1 MALPRSLRFLLLGAG
16 ALLVLLIL
24 AAVAL
29 PFIIDVQR
37 LAPLIAGQIQQVT
50 GRKATLGRISLR
62 VLPVPGVT
70 VSPVTVAEGAR
81 YPGRDA
87 LRLAAVSLRLR
98 PLPLLRGRIEFGSV
112 ILDQPTL
119 TLIRDREGRWNFE
132 DLLERVA
139 ALRSGTAAP
148 PAGPTASSNAG
159 TLGVERAMVRGAKVL
174 VYDDAVTPGKRSELT
189 LGPIDATISGWGLG
203 DTSTIDLAI
212 GLGRSVVRA
221 AASLK
226 AASGDQTLQAT
237 IRESRVE
244 ISDLVPILPW
254 LGVLRPAGL
263 QLGGTATVDGKA
275 SVPLERM
282 ETIQFAGNLGL
293 ENLSYRD
300 SSMKHPVE
308 QIGGRLAVTGQKASW
323 AGFTARFG
331 SSVLRG
337 DLQLEDYLHPRVGF
351 NLEAQRLDLNELIEN
366 FSGGGAPAPS
376 PTRSSAPAAPSTE
389 TGLLQQV
396 EASGTLAVEA
406 LRFQTFDVGGVRGA
420 VTLKNAAL
428 SLQNL
433 KAKLYGGDVSG
444 AATLDMA
451 RAIPRYRL
459 DTVLKGVDVNALAA
473 AYDPSLKGLLRGALS
488 GELGI
493 EASGVDLKA
502 ILDTAAGSARIEIAK
517 GALTSIS
524 VLKQLASLLQAAGGK
539 GIGQDETPFDS
550 LGGSFA
556 IGGRRAQTSN
566 LLLDSLDLDL
576 TGQGWVGL
584 DSELNLAAVARFS
597 EEASKGM
604 IEKTPQLRS
613 LTDAK
618 GQLALHLLARGTLAA
633 PSIALDT
640 KSEVQQIKEQQKE
653 KAKEKIKE
661 RLIDLLGGKP
671 KPENP
676 PPPPN

>member
-16 ALLVLLIL
+16 AALVLLVLT
-24 AAVAL
+24 AVAL
-29 PFIIDVQR
+29 PFVVDVQR
-37 LAPLIAGQIQQVT
+37 LSPLIAGQIEQAT
-50 GRKATLGRISLR
+50 GRKATLGRITLR
-62 VLPVPGVT
+62 VLPAPGVT
-70 VSPVTVAEGAR
+70 VSPVTVAEGVR
-81 YPGRDA
+81 YPGREA

-98 PLPLLRGRIEFGSV
+98 PWPLLRGRIEFGSV
-112 ILDQPTL
+112 LLDQPTL
-119 TLIRDREGRWNFE
+119 TLIRDREGRWNFD
-132 DLLERVA
+132 DLLQRIA
-139 ALRSGTAAP
+139 AVRSAAGAPAAGPANRSGGVA
-148 PAGPTASSNAG
+148 
-159 TLGVERAMVRGAKVL
+159 LGVERAMVRGAKVL
-174 VYDDAVTPGKRSELT
+174 VYDDAVIPGKRSELT

-203 DTSTIDLAI
+203 ETTSIELSV
-212 GLGRSVVRA
+212 GLGKSIVHSA
-221 AASLK
+221 ARLTE
-226 AASGDQTLQAT
+226 ASGDQALQAT

-254 LGVLRPAGL
+254 LGALRPAGM
-263 QLGGTATVDGKA
+263 QIGGAATLEGKA
-275 SVPLERM
+275 SLSLARLEAV
-282 ETIQFAGNLGL
+282 QFEGRLGL

-300 SSMKHPVE
+300 ATMKHPLE
-308 QIGGRLAVTGQKASW
+308 QIGGRLAVNGQKASW
-323 AGFTARFG
+323 TGFTARFG
-331 SSVLRG
+331 SSDLRG

-351 NLEAQRLDLNELIEN
+351 KLESKRLDLNEMIET
-366 FSGGGAPAPS
+366 FSGGP
-376 PTRSSAPAAPSTE
+376 APAAPATRSPASGGASPE
-389 TGLLQQV
+389 QGLLQQV
-396 EASGTLAVEA
+396 AASGSLAVDA

-420 VTLKNAAL
+420 VTLKNAVL

-433 KAKLYGGDVSG
+433 KAKLYAGQVSG
-444 AATLDMA
+444 DAMLDLS
-451 RAIPRYRL
+451 RPTPRYRL
-459 DTVLKGVDVNALAA
+459 DTALKGVDVNALAG
-473 AYDPSLKGLLRGALS
+473 AYDPSLKGLLRGTLS

-524 VLKQLASLLQAAGGK
+524 VLKQLATLLQAAGGK

-556 IGGRRAQTSN
+556 IGGRRAETSN

-584 DSELNLAAVARFS
+584 GSELNLAAVARFS
-597 EEASKGM
+597 EEASRGM
-604 IEKTPQLRS
+604 LEKTPQLRA

-640 KSEVQQIKEQQKE
+640 KSQVQQIKEQQKE
-653 KAKEKIKE
+653 RAKEKVKD

-676 PPPPN
+676 PPPPR